1 CARNSNDW
9 GDFRFADYW

>member
-9 GDFRFADYW
+9 GDFRFGDYW